1 MKVMQIVNGIC
12 YSDITRKFPTVQ
24 STIGFFPTDILFVE
38 TPDYVF
44 EGWGYDHTKEG
55 DDRFIKPT
63 APEGWLYDDATGT
76 FYEEGTTAPSKQ
88 PTQTEITSALQ
99 EQVAAQAQQLKSY
112 EECISEMAEAY
123 TQGVNSI

>member
-1 MKVMQIVNGIC
+1 MKIMQIVNGIC

-38 TPDYVF
+38 TPEYVF

-63 APEGWLYDDATGT
+63 ATEGWLYDDATGT
-76 FYEEGTTAPSKQ
+76 FYEEGTTAHSKQ
-88 PTQTEITSALQ
+88 PTQTEITAALQ

-112 EECISEMAEAY
+112 EEYISEMAEAY

>member
-1 MKVMQIVNGIC
+1 MKVFQIVNGIC
-12 YSDITRKFPTVQ
+12 YYDATRKFPNVDLTKGKF
-24 STIGFFPTDILFVE
+24 SPDTLFAE
-38 TPDYVF
+38 APDFVF
-44 EGWGYDHTKEG
+44 AGWGYDHTKEG

-88 PTQTEITSALQ
+88 PTQTEITAALQ

-112 EECISEMAEAY
+112 EEYISEMAEAY